1 MQETQAVHSAAWP
14 QIKENQKA
22 KGKNLCAGPRAGLG
36 RNLQGLAAIKTIV
49 NDSIVNESILERSLI
64 ALKDRRDATI
74 HLKSHDQYPSGGE
87 LEETSLFYRFLN
99 DEIREFPRTA
109 VAMVWFFRVAGES
122 VPRWL
127 NHLVKTVQPQR
138 KKKDRNS
145 CA

>member
-1 MQETQAVHSAAWP
+1 M
-14 QIKENQKA
+14 
-22 KGKNLCAGPRAGLG
+22 
-36 RNLQGLAAIKTIV
+36 
-49 NDSIVNESILERSLI
+49 

-87 LEETSLFYRFLN
+87 LDETSVFYRFLN

-127 NHLVKTVQPQR
+127 NHPVKTVLPQR

-145 CA
+145 CAWVPAAAWPLSQHGVWIANRGSGFCPESVLY

>member
-1 MQETQAVHSAAWP
+1 
-14 QIKENQKA
+14 
-22 KGKNLCAGPRAGLG
+22 LG

-49 NDSIVNESILERSLI
+49 NDSILERSFM

-87 LEETSLFYRFLN
+87 LDETSVFYRFLN

-127 NHLVKTVQPQR
+127 NHPVKTVLPQR